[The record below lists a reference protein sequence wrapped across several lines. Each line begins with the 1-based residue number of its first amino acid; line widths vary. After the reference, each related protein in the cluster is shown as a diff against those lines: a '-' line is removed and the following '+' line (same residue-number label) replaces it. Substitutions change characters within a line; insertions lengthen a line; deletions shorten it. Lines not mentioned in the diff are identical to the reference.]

1 MARATSQILNR
12 YHDRPVPDL
21 PVEKPDLIGSTRS
34 LLARDAPLV
43 AGPSSVKRGLIAG
56 GVCLGI
62 ALVVLLLISRT
73 HAPARIAPPAE
84 SLSANASPVDRQ
96 QGGGGVFVHV
106 AGAVREPGLYEL
118 STGARVA
125 DAIAAAGGALR
136 KADVDVVNLAQ
147 VVTDGM
153 KIAVPRKGVAIAGS
167 AEASSSSTESSAL
180 VSINSAGLVELET
193 LPGVGPVTAE
203 AIMAH
208 REEIG
213 VFTSLEELLDVS
225 GIGPATFAEIRPHVS
240 L

>member
-1 MARATSQILNR
+1 M
-12 YHDRPVPDL
+12 PDL
-21 PVEKPDLIGSTRS
+21 PVEKSDLIGSARS
-34 LLARDAPLV
+34 LLVRDPPLI
-43 AGPSSVKRGLIAG
+43 AGPSSARRGLVAG
-56 GVCLGI
+56 GVCFGI
-62 ALVVLLLISRT
+62 ALLVLLLISRT

-84 SLSANASPVDRQ
+84 ASSSIDTSAAAQ
-96 QGGGGVFVHV
+96 QEGGGGVFVHV
-106 AGAVREPGLYEL
+106 AGAVHKPGLYEL

-167 AEASSSSTESSAL
+167 AAASSSSTESSAL
-180 VSINSAGLVELET
+180 VSINSAGLAELET

-203 AIMAH
+203 AIIAH
-208 REEIG
+208 REEVG

>member
-1 MARATSQILNR
+1 MRATPEVAHR
-12 YHDRPVPDL
+12 EDHPYVPDL
-21 PVEKPDLIGSTRS
+21 PVEKPDLTGSVRS
-34 LLARDAPLV
+34 LLVRDPPLV
-43 AGPSSVKRGLIAG
+43 AGPPSARSGLVAG
-56 GVCLGI
+56 GVCIAI
-62 ALVVLLLISRT
+62 ALLVLLLISRT

-84 SLSANASPVDRQ
+84 ASSSTDTSTAQ
-96 QGGGGVFVHV
+96 QEGGGGVFVHV
-106 AGAVREPGLYEL
+106 AGAVHKPGLYEL
-118 STGARVA
+118 SSGARVA
-125 DAIAAAGGALR
+125 DAVAAAGGALR

-153 KIAVPRKGVAIAGS
+153 KIAVPRKGEGVAGPA
-167 AEASSSSTESSAL
+167 AASSSSTESSAL
-180 VSINSAGLVELET
+180 VSINSAGLAELET